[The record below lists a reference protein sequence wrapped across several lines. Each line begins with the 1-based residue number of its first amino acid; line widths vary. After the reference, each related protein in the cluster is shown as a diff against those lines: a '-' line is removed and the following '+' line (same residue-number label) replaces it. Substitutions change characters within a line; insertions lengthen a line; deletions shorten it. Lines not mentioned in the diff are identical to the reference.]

1 MVIKAW
7 LFVTREQR
15 LKVQG
20 ARAAADRRPQS
31 GLDIP
36 RHDTSVW
43 YCSVAKK
50 WWLLC
55 ITARK

>member
-20 ARAAADRRPQS
+20 ARAARRIADRNPALIFPDMTPQS
-31 GLDIP
+31 G
-36 RHDTSVW
+36 
-43 YCSVAKK
+43 A
-50 WWLLC
+50 
-55 ITARK
+55 AA